1 VLLDP
6 FGSFALFQV
15 LFVIMFIAVIV
26 VMIVRALALRKGEV
40 EGASAKSEVIRE
52 KEVIREIVKVRCR
65 YCGQLYEERLDKC
78 PHCGGKNV

>member
-1 VLLDP
+1 V
-6 FGSFALFQV
+6 
-15 LFVIMFIAVIV
+15 
-26 VMIVRALALRKGEV
+26 LALRKGEV
-40 EGASAKSEVIRE
+40 EGSSAKSEVIRE

>member
-1 VLLDP
+1 
-6 FGSFALFQV
+6 
-15 LFVIMFIAVIV
+15 MFIAVIV
-26 VMIVRALALRKGEV
+26 VMIVRVLALRKGEV
-40 EGASAKSEVIRE
+40 EGSSAKSEVIRE